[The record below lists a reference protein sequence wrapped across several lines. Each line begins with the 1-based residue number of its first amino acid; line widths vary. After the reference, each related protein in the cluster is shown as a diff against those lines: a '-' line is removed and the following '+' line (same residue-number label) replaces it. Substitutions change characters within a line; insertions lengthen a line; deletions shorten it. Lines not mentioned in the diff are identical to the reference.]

1 MKSFAKF
8 TKFSKNVSRI
18 PLISSLKFHSDL
30 IAVSASIL
38 PPLPQLLPE
47 LLDAVHGQHLLTPLL
62 CEQRPAVR
70 LMFY

>member
-1 MKSFAKF
+1 MFDDFLSNITLKAIFYNDFLSY
-8 TKFSKNVSRI
+8 
-18 PLISSLKFHSDL
+18 LITVP
-30 IAVSASIL
+30 AAIL
-38 PPLPQLLPE
+38 PPLSQLLPE